1 MARFV
6 DAIDLPLSPEA
17 AFDLLADFS
26 RLPEWD
32 PGAVE
37 ARRLGSGPIARGS
50 RFRVVSEFLG
60 RRVPLTYEIVEYER
74 PLRLVLRAR
83 DGVLTSLDEI
93 NFAARA
99 GGTRVTYDAR
109 LALSGIAQLG
119 DPLLQLAFGFLG
131 RAAVRGLET
140 RAAALATQA
149 ARDGAR
155 LRSAASAG

>member
-1 MARFV
+1 
-6 DAIDLPLSPEA
+6 
-17 AFDLLADFS
+17 
-26 RLPEWD
+26 
-32 PGAVE
+32 
-37 ARRLGSGPIARGS
+37 
-50 RFRVVSEFLG
+50 VVSAFLG

-74 PLRLVLRAR
+74 ALRLVLRAR

-93 NFAARA
+93 TFAARA

-119 DPLLQLAFGFLG
+119 DPVLQLAFGFLG

-140 RAAALATQA
+140 RAAALAAQA

-155 LRSAASAG
+155 LRRAASAG